1 MFKYIL
7 KKQLFIIPIF
17 VGVLI
22 FSCRVW
28 NPSHLIVPLP
38 SIGFIDVTEL
48 IVPYLISIP
57 ISFLL
62 YNNYEIEL
70 ALACG
75 ISTARITFTKFVTI
89 VLYTLLPYYAMAIL
103 YQYLPFVADSRTRI
117 VFPILIPENY
127 KIYMMISVTVTVL
140 FFSSLFLF
148 LRVIMR
154 NCYTPIIIGLAAH
167 LYFCSLNESI
177 HKGMIDVRK
186 ALYDPFLSNYFL
198 GDEVPNMYKLDG
210 MHNLWTYNR
219 LLFTGIAVVLLILT
233 YLLLRRE
240 KLHESFG
247 E

>member
-1 MFKYIL
+1 MYL
-7 KKQLFIIPIF
+7 IPIYI
-17 VGVLI
+17 GVLL

-28 NPSHLIVPLP
+28 QPMNLIVPLP
-38 SIGFIDVTEL
+38 LIGFIDLTEL
-48 IVPYLISIP
+48 ISPLLVLIP

-70 ALACG
+70 SLTCG
-75 ISTARITFTKFVTI
+75 VSTVKLLFTKYVT
-89 VLYTLLPYYAMAIL
+89 VLLYTLLPL
-103 YQYLPFVADSRTRI
+103 YLMIWQYKYLPYEHSAQDKIRI
-117 VFPILIPENY
+117 PIFIPENY
-127 KIYMMISVTVTVL
+127 KVYMLISVTVTVL
-140 FFSSLFLF
+140 FFSALVLF
-148 LRVIMR
+148 LRVLMR
-154 NCYTPIIIGLAAH
+154 NCFTPTAIGMLAHATFSSFNYTLH
-167 LYFCSLNESI
+167 N
-177 HKGMIDVRK
+177 GMADIRG

-219 LLFTGIAVVLLILT
+219 LLFFGLAVVLLVIT